1 MEEIE
6 QVAPGE
12 ATDEEVIAV
21 EEPKETEGAN
31 PPAEDKPE
39 GESEEK
45 KSESQLR
52 RERRKAHETRI
63 REEREQA
70 EARAKD
76 AEDRLARLEK
86 RLSSL
91 PDPKESDFSDPL
103 EYAAVKGGIYSQQ
116 ATARADIEELQGER
130 KAAQDA
136 IAAAEAQRVEM
147 LQKSFQEQV
156 SERREAYPDL
166 DSALAVAA
174 SKQFV
179 ADHLATMILEAEQPV
194 EVAYHLGK
202 NPGLALELSRMP
214 PQRAAYELGR
224 LEARLAQ
231 PQPKLKS
238 SAPEPI
244 NPVKTGANV
253 TRDPLKMNAKEFA
266 EWRAAGGTF

>member
-1 MEEIE
+1 MENED
-6 QVAPGE
+6 QVAPSE

-39 GESEEK
+39 GESEDK
-45 KSESQLR
+45 TQSQLR
-52 RERRKAHETRI
+52 RERRKAHENRI
-63 REEREQA
+63 REEKEQA
-70 EARAKD
+70 EARAKA
-76 AEDRLARLEK
+76 AEERLARIEK
-86 RLSSL
+86 RLSGL
-91 PDPKESDFSDPL
+91 PDPKESDFADPL

-116 ATARADIEELQGER
+116 ATARADIEELQSER

-136 IAAAEAQRVEM
+136 ITAAETRRMEM

-156 SERREAYPDL
+156 SERRAAYPDL
-166 DSALAVAA
+166 DSALTVAA
-174 SKQFV
+174 SKKFV
-179 ADHLATMILEAEQPV
+179 SDPLAALILEADQPV
-194 EVAYHLGK
+194 DVAYYLGK
-202 NPGLALELSRMP
+202 NPDKALELSRMP

-224 LEARLAQ
+224 IEARLAQ

-238 SAPEPI
+238 SAPDPI
-244 NPVKTGANV
+244 SPVKTGANI